1 MKNKTKILILSVV
14 LTLPI
19 TNVNA
24 SDANVDAYFSSPS
37 ASNVYDIIDGRI
49 YKDGKLF
56 TGKLVM
62 QSKSSHKKFTR
73 EHFHGLQTYYYENGN
88 IRYESN
94 WINGKRHGPFTN
106 WREDGSKEL
115 ERNFYEDKKHG
126 LLTEYYPSGI
136 KQTEANFVNGKLHG
150 LWTHWD
156 KNGRIKDD
164 E

>member
-24 SDANVDAYFSSPS
+24 F
-37 ASNVYDIIDGRI
+37 NVYDIIDGRI

-73 EHFHGLQTYYYENGN
+73 ERFNGLQTYYYENGN
-88 IRYESN
+88 IRHESN
-94 WINGKRHGPFTN
+94 WINGKRDSLATWWDENGN
-106 WREDGSKEL
+106 KEA
-115 ERNFYEDKKHG
+115 EKNFYEGKTHG
-126 LLTEYYPSGI
+126 LHTEYYPSGI
-136 KQTEANFVNGKLHG
+136 KQREANYDNGKILG
-150 LWTHWD
+150 KWTHWD